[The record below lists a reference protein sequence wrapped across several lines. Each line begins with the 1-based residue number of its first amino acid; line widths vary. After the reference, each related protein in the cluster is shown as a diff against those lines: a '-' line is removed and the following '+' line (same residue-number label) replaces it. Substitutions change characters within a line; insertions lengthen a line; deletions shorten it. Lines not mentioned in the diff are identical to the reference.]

1 MKNSIIFIDTKIRY
15 YYNILKTKFTRGK
28 IMENTYEKYMSARR
42 IFNYNL
48 CLSKAKNVDGTINET
63 KLNELLMQNYNNIK
77 NSFEKRM
84 KQNDSLD
91 KKLNAEVSE
100 LNKLYL
106 LINNENVRNQNNELV
121 KEEEYAKKLP
131 IDSNIIEPGIIKNLN
146 YIPLNENKYNFKV
159 YPENEN
165 PKHITVITKRKYE
178 YFTKLGIRAFINYI
192 DITKNLNGV
201 EMNFK
206 VFTNTN
212 FENIYKLINIKKE
225 LTNNEKAY
233 IQLFYNQMSDIH
245 LMSCYRKFD
254 GYIGSIEYNFDK
266 PLFEMNSEDYALTKR
281 VKSDL
286 K

>member
-63 KLNELLMQNYNNIK
+63 KLNELLMQNYKNIK

-121 KEEEYAKKLP
+121 KEEEYAKKLL

-225 LTNNEKAY
+225 LTNNEKEY

-254 GYIGSIEYNFDK
+254 SYIGSIEYNFDK